1 GIGATPETAIN
12 DIAAAVALLRE
23 SGGTIV
29 VCGPA
34 AIDYNMFLPDTDK
47 LITVTSVY
55 NGVDYRA
62 AKGAKLDMSRS
73 IFLGGDF
80 AFDAVTLNMT
90 ANSVMFVCNY
100 HNVTIG
106 ADVKCTVASSSYNY
120 PVFIAGINVGNAGV
134 PDSEIDFGGVC
145 NIEINGGE
153 WNYIRGGNRRQ
164 IATYPI
170 GRVLNDASVTVT
182 VNGGTFYTGGSLAPS
197 IATGMNS
204 VYGTCSFIIN
214 GGTFNGDVCAVGRV
228 AGTNGVFET
237 ETSGTVNLVINGGT
251 ITGSIK
257 AIFDST
263 ANVTGDVNL
272 TCASAYQ
279 AKVVT
284 DNFTNIQYK

>member
-29 VCGPA
+29 VCGPT

-47 LITVTSVY
+47 PITVTSVY

-62 AKGAKLDMSRS
+62 TADAKLDMSRS

-80 AFDAVTLNMT
+80 SFDAITLNMT

-134 PDSEIDFGGVC
+134 PDGEIDFCGKC
-145 NIEINGGE
+145 NIVINGGE
-153 WNYIRGGNRRQ
+153 WQYIRAGNRRQ
-164 IATYPI
+164 SQDLPV
-170 GRVLNDASVTVT
+170 GRILEGASLTIT
-182 VNGGTFYTGGSLAPS
+182 VNGGTFHSGGATAPT
-197 IATGMNS
+197 AAVGMNS
-204 VYGTCSFIIN
+204 VYGTCSLIIN
-214 GGTFNGDVCAVGRV
+214 GGTFNSDIAAVGRV
-228 AGTNGVFET
+228 GGITGPFTT
-237 ETSGTVNLVINGGT
+237 EMAGTVNLEINGGK
-251 ITGSIK
+251 ITGVIK
-257 AIFDST
+257 AILDNTSKVT
-263 ANVTGDVNL
+263 GTVNVTY
-272 TCASAYQ
+272 TAEYASKIQ
-279 AKVVT
+279 G
-284 DNFTNIQYK
+284 NFTTKTVK